1 MTVLLTLHPV
11 SGFVIT
17 HENYYWLLSRM
28 RIEDLLRCWPRSAS
42 VMRSHIG
49 CRACARVNTATQPG
63 IRKDA
68 YYFKVRFACAS
79 NNQTRCAIRDKFV
92 KKASA

>member
-42 VMRSHIG
+42 VIRSHIG
-49 CRACARVNTATQPG
+49 CRLCTCEHGDTTRNQERRLLFQG
-63 IRKDA
+63 S
-68 YYFKVRFACAS
+68 VRL
-79 NNQTRCAIRDKFV
+79 RIE
-92 KKASA
+92 